1 MSRRR
6 TVSTGWHTSRP
17 PLPNQPLLNQPL
29 LSQPLPTRKRRYAL
43 DPARRRPDWPPR
55 GAPAK
60 LAGRPRARS
69 ARRPQHR
76 GRCATPTSRAPQA
89 SRSRP
94 SGPRHPEP
102 AAEAH
107 ELDIARRAS
116 RGKRRRP
123 ARCAQARCD
132 EARRTQAEAR
142 NAEDRRAEAETTGRT
157 TASRGDAGSA
167 PNPTTRAAEDC
178 CAEAEASSA
187 SDAKPAPHTGAGT
200 ATSGSNPGPVAARTA
215 QPPPASTPA
224 GPSVDLPNFGVVA
237 TVVVLIA
244 AAVLPLL
251 ALGAASSA
259 TIAEAGYVVRAF
271 AASEIPGAL
280 ASTSVA
286 DRLLGV
292 YASAT
297 GAFTGD
303 GSPVLAGRVP
313 MLLAAAVGVGLVYLL
328 GRHLTHSR
336 VTAVVAAVLFGLSP
350 LSITL
355 HRMVDPA
362 NLAIPCML
370 AAILLAAS
378 ATKPSVTRRGRFL
391 VVGLAAVLTLLALLI
406 APMLLVVVPTV
417 GWFAWEALRPTTR
430 DRVVDAVAPA
440 AMAVAWLVT
449 YLLVRSGVGSTGL
462 GSGPE
467 SISLDVL
474 IGPDPVFVVLSI
486 LTASGALLLGRL
498 RVVSATLLVLV
509 LLCFF
514 PGSASRVSAAIAAV
528 PFAALV
534 IPSAVEAAWLHW
546 REVTSEESA
555 RLRRLG
561 PAIVVGLLVVLALP
575 IWLVR
580 LGPEVASRSDGD
592 PARAVADFLASEV
605 SDDEAVLVDD
615 ATWVVLARASDDLTA
630 RMPYDA
636 VRSGGS
642 FVRSGLDPSLA
653 VAAEGVRDE
662 RLRDFLDRSRPLAA
676 FGPLVIRQV
685 TQSATQNRPD
695 KPADAERDTAAVT
708 RTGACRSAT
717 CRGARRTASAGADLL
732 RNSKLIAEPPAVAA
746 LEQGQVDP
754 RLLSVLVSAIF
765 SQTIRVADF
774 PAARGEEG
782 TDAARRTAI
791 ITQIDGAP
799 VDANGEATEKLVRF
813 LQAQLPTYRPADVSV
828 SLTGSSLTIR
838 YDAPSPVGLLA
849 RGT

>member
-1 MSRRR
+1 M
-6 TVSTGWHTSRP
+6 
-17 PLPNQPLLNQPL
+17 
-29 LSQPLPTRKRRYAL
+29 
-43 DPARRRPDWPPR
+43 
-55 GAPAK
+55 
-60 LAGRPRARS
+60 
-69 ARRPQHR
+69 
-76 GRCATPTSRAPQA
+76 
-89 SRSRP
+89 
-94 SGPRHPEP
+94 
-102 AAEAH
+102 
-107 ELDIARRAS
+107 
-116 RGKRRRP
+116 
-123 ARCAQARCD
+123 
-132 EARRTQAEAR
+132 
-142 NAEDRRAEAETTGRT
+142 
-157 TASRGDAGSA
+157 
-167 PNPTTRAAEDC
+167 
-178 CAEAEASSA
+178 
-187 SDAKPAPHTGAGT
+187 
-200 ATSGSNPGPVAARTA
+200 
-215 QPPPASTPA
+215 
-224 GPSVDLPNFGVVA
+224 PNFGVVA
-237 TVVVLIA
+237 TVVALIA

-271 AASEIPGAL
+271 AAAEIPGAL

-286 DRLLGV
+286 DRLLGA

-313 MLLAAAVGVGLVYLL
+313 MLLAAAVGVALIYLL
-328 GRHLTHSR
+328 GRHLTHAR

-685 TQSATQNRPD
+685 TQSATQNRPESQPTPSETPLLSPEQERAD
-695 KPADAERDTAAVT
+695 PLPAEELAER
-708 RTGACRSAT
+708 R
-717 CRGARRTASAGADLL
+717 SAGADLL
-732 RNSKLIAEPPAVAA
+732 RNSKLIAEPPAAAA

-799 VDANGEATEKLVRF
+799 VDPNGEATDRFVRF
-813 LQAQLPTYRPADVSV
+813 LEAQLPTYRPADVSV

>member
-1 MSRRR
+1 M
-6 TVSTGWHTSRP
+6 
-17 PLPNQPLLNQPL
+17 
-29 LSQPLPTRKRRYAL
+29 
-43 DPARRRPDWPPR
+43 
-55 GAPAK
+55 
-60 LAGRPRARS
+60 
-69 ARRPQHR
+69 
-76 GRCATPTSRAPQA
+76 
-89 SRSRP
+89 
-94 SGPRHPEP
+94 
-102 AAEAH
+102 
-107 ELDIARRAS
+107 
-116 RGKRRRP
+116 
-123 ARCAQARCD
+123 
-132 EARRTQAEAR
+132 
-142 NAEDRRAEAETTGRT
+142 
-157 TASRGDAGSA
+157 
-167 PNPTTRAAEDC
+167 
-178 CAEAEASSA
+178 
-187 SDAKPAPHTGAGT
+187 
-200 ATSGSNPGPVAARTA
+200 
-215 QPPPASTPA
+215 
-224 GPSVDLPNFGVVA
+224 PNFGVVA
-237 TVVVLIA
+237 TVVALIA

-286 DRLLGV
+286 DRLLGA

-313 MLLAAAVGVGLVYLL
+313 MLIAAAVGVALVYLL
-328 GRHLTHSR
+328 GRHLTHAR

-378 ATKPSVTRRGRFL
+378 ATRPSVTRRGRFL
-391 VVGLAAVLTLLALLI
+391 VVGLAAVLALLALLI

-417 GWFAWEALRPTTR
+417 GWFAWEALRPTTH
-430 DRVVDAVAPA
+430 DRIVDAVAPA

-449 YLLVRSGVGSTGL
+449 YLLVRFGVGSTGL
-462 GSGPE
+462 GSGAE

-498 RVVSATLLVLV
+498 RVISATLLVLV

-546 REVTSEESA
+546 RGGHLRGVRAAATTRSRDRRRSA
-555 RLRRLG
+555 RRSRAADLAG
-561 PAIVVGLLVVLALP
+561 PSG
-575 IWLVR
+575 
-580 LGPEVASRSDGD
+580 SRSRLTIRRD

-685 TQSATQNRPD
+685 TQSATQNRPSSQPTPSETPLLSPQQERAD
-695 KPADAERDTAAVT
+695 PLPAEELAERRA
-708 RTGACRSAT
+708 
-717 CRGARRTASAGADLL
+717 AGADLL
-732 RNSKLIAEPPAVAA
+732 RNSKLIAEPPAA
-746 LEQGQVDP
+746 P
-754 RLLSVLVSAIF
+754 RSS
-765 SQTIRVADF
+765 
-774 PAARGEEG
+774 RGRSIPG
-782 TDAARRTAI
+782 CCRCWSPRSSARRSGSPTSGRSRRGGHRRRA
-791 ITQIDGAP
+791 TNRDHHPDRRSAGRCER
-799 VDANGEATEKLVRF
+799 GGHREAR
-813 LQAQLPTYRPADVSV
+813 ALPPSAAADVPPGRRV
-828 SLTGSSLTIR
+828 RLVDRFQL
-838 YDAPSPVGLLA
+838 DHPL
-849 RGT
+849 